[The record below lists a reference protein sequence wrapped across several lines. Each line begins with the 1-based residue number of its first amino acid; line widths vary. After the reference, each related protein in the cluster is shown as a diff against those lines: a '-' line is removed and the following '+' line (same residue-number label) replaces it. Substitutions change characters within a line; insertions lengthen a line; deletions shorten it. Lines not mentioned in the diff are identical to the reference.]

1 MAVICRQ
8 LTFIPNKSGGASPN
22 LSILGSK
29 NTLLPHFSQNLYAA
43 VARYDFPLGE
53 WGREKDR
60 LSGSNAGRGGFDDS
74 ESVMAMKTLVVLRSG
89 LVDSGWKS
97 LFVGLSGSTTITHYR
112 RLSNVSGSR

>member
-60 LSGSNAGRGGFDDS
+60 VLNSFAMAACCIRLAIIWIECREGR
-74 ESVMAMKTLVVLRSG
+74 L
-89 LVDSGWKS
+89 
-97 LFVGLSGSTTITHYR
+97 
-112 RLSNVSGSR
+112 

>member
-8 LTFIPNKSGGASPN
+8 LTFIPNRSGGASPN

-60 LSGSNAGRGGFDDS
+60 VLNSFA
-74 ESVMAMKTLVVLRSG
+74 MAACC
-89 LVDSGWKS
+89 
-97 LFVGLSGSTTITHYR
+97 I
-112 RLSNVSGSR
+112 RLAVIWIECWEGQL